1 LIFYRFFLISLAL
14 GVDLQGISI
23 DEMFTSV
30 PMGIM
35 LGLFIGKQVGVFGFS
50 WIAIKLGWAK
60 LPKDSS
66 WIQLYGVALLTGIG
80 FTMSL
85 FVDSLAYNDTQIYH
99 YADKLAILL
108 GSFLSAIAGY
118 VVLRSAKIEKH

>member
-1 LIFYRFFLISLAL
+1 MILPLFAFVNAGVSLKGISLK
-14 GVDLQGISI
+14 DMI
-23 DEMFTSV
+23 DAV

-35 LGLFIGKQVGVFGFS
+35 LGLFIGKQAGVFGFS
-50 WIAIKLGWAK
+50 YIAIKLGWAS
-60 LPKDSS
+60 LPKNSS
-66 WIQLYGVALLTGIG
+66 WIQLYGVAVLTGIG

-108 GSFLSAIAGY
+108 GSFLSGLVGY
-118 VVLRSAKIEKH
+118 MILKKVTKS